1 MILVVAVA
9 MAVMGDDGSGDGR
22 YDAVMVIEKV
32 WERRKKVM
40 VVEVIVMMVMLMLKV
55 EGCGGSGIV
64 LERESYHSSIHVLIH
79 QSINQ

>member
-55 EGCGGSGIV
+55 VVEAV
-64 LERESYHSSIHVLIH
+64 LY
-79 QSINQ
+79 